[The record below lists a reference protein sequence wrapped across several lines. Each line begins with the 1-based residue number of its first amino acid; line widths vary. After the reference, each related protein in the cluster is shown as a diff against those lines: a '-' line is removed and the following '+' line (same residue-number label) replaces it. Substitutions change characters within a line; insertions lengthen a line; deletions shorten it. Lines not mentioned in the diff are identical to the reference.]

1 MTVTTYRATR
11 DFKFNGRQIL
21 KGDPVK
27 KAALAA
33 VDPSKEGTLLRTRF
47 IELPPQSAAE
57 NMNKAELVDFAG
69 TLGVSVSSSWRKDEI
84 LEAIESEI

>member
-1 MTVTTYRATR
+1 MVTTYRATR

-21 KGDPVK
+21 KGDAVK
-27 KAALAA
+27 KSALAA

-47 IELPPQSAAE
+47 IELPPQAAAA

-84 LEAIESEI
+84 LEAIEGEI